1 MAIMAMKEVTSTDE
15 THISPPRAPRG
26 FALVVTLLL
35 MIIMTVIAVGLLGL
49 SSIEL
54 RKQSNGLAGATARA
68 NARLGLMVALGELQK
83 QLGDDRRVSADASIF
98 NDTKNPAA
106 VGVWNGWSPN
116 LTTRSNVSTSPN
128 VDYSAPKQQSGFRG
142 WLVSSAEPTD
152 TREMAWHTRE
162 PSGDNARLFA
172 ARDSGFELSAQK
184 VRVGKG
190 GNLAWAVTQ
199 ENTRAKINIGFD
211 ESVRRDPGDA
221 LQAPARPHLALSTV
235 LDQPDGDWPRRPATL
250 VDFPQVVLD
259 KAYGMTAETLGQAR
273 ANFTVQSNSL
283 LTDGV
288 KGGLKTDLSTGFGM
302 EEGDFARD
310 TWVSGQESIPNPFRS
325 SSIGSYKGEKSLFT
339 PMATNSQV
347 QVLLDFPP
355 ASVNHKY
362 QANGAPT
369 FDLLRNY
376 YRTYLHLY
384 EGQGGVTA
392 FERPY
397 SSVATPQAVTGR
409 PFGTKSQTSI
419 QPVLDRVSLFFS
431 ILAKPDGSLCI
442 LLSPLVTVWNPY
454 NIPIETEGMVIY
466 PWIDFAVLW
475 NWQVTKRLG
484 GTETWSGRLSQFMG
498 EGYKDHG
505 RSSRPYFYLHL
516 TQSGSAGGTSK
527 VRLEPGEVRVFSLA
541 DQTRRDLEPLQ
552 GAAART
558 WRMRPV
564 NSPNDITQTLK
575 GGIVIDTRKALFKGV
590 DNFKY
595 QLKAG
600 DSLGGNNV
608 TFGRANYP
616 FIMCMADSW
625 QIKNP
630 ASELMADARPA
641 WGSHSALSAE
651 PNLNFYAQIQATR
664 AFGGS
669 DDTFTYPGFTFE
681 EIRDSP
687 KLVANLLTYHR
698 VAQSG
703 SLPIS
708 DLMFTTNPRQPIV
721 NHYLSGA
728 RMQTGPHYEMRMQ
741 GGTSLAALAMETTP
755 NGRQAFYGP
764 SHSASSG
771 RSHLAFFDL
780 PRTPILSLAGLQH
793 CDLSATAFGTPN
805 QIGNSWASPYLS
817 ASSISRRSTA
827 SANGEAISPAGLGV
841 YDLSY
846 LANETLFDG
855 FYFSG
860 AAPVPGDRLRINASP
875 QVWNAPQVPERTPL
889 KEVLTAFFDDPDTA
903 PLLNPRFRPHVG
915 GVAKDEL
922 VEELIEPAGCTKLAA
937 YLLVD
942 GGFNINSTSQEAW
955 ATMLGSLR
963 DLAPASAG
971 RTPQSRF
978 RHLLT
983 GSPAE
988 AGENDPWSGVR
999 TLSDEEVKTLAANI
1013 VKEVRARG
1021 PFLSLG
1027 EFVNRRI
1034 SSDTSTNLA
1043 GAIQAAIDASDLNK
1057 GSNYQNFDTSGY
1069 PNREN
1074 LPNPVTGL
1082 NTPGWLSQADVLQ
1095 ALAPVITPRSDT
1107 FTIRASGEA
1116 TDPTG
1121 KVTARVILEAVVQR
1135 MPGWIDTADRP
1146 HAVPADL
1153 VSNANKNFGRR
1164 FEIISVRELNQETLN

>member
-1 MAIMAMKEVTSTDE
+1 MKDITSTN
-15 THISPPRAPRG
+15 TSHISPKRSPRG

-49 SSIEL
+49 SSVEL
-54 RKQSNGLAGATARA
+54 RKQSNNQASATARA

-98 NDTKNPAA
+98 IETKNPAA

-116 LTTRSNVSTSPN
+116 LATRSNVSTTPR
-128 VDYSAPKQQSGFRG
+128 VDYTAPKQQDGFRG
-142 WLVSSAEPTD
+142 WLVSSAEPAD
-152 TREMAWHTRE
+152 TRELSWHTRP
-162 PSGDNARLFA
+162 PSGDLTKLFGM
-172 ARDSGFELSAQK
+172 RDSGFDLEGEK
-184 VRVGKG
+184 VKFTKG
-190 GNLAWAVTQ
+190 GNFAWAVTQ

-211 ESVRRDPGDA
+211 EKVRSDPGDA
-221 LQAPARPHLALSTV
+221 LQAPARPHLALSSV
-235 LDQPDGDWPRRPATL
+235 LKQPEADWPRRRATL
-250 VDFPQVVLD
+250 ADFPQVVLD
-259 KAYGMTAETLGQAR
+259 KAYGVTSETLGQAR
-273 ANFTVQSNSL
+273 AHFTVHSNSL
-283 LTDGV
+283 LTNTVD
-288 KGGLKTDLSTGFGM
+288 GGLKTDLSTGFGM
-302 EEGDFARD
+302 DDEDFASS
-310 TWVSGQESIPNPFRS
+310 TWVSGGENIPNPFRS
-325 SSIGSYKGEKSLFT
+325 SSNPGYKGEKSLFA
-339 PMATNSQV
+339 PLVPNSQV

-362 QANGAPT
+362 QANGVPT

-397 SSVATPQAVTGR
+397 SSAATPLTVPGR

-431 ILAKPDGSLCI
+431 ILAKPDGSLCV

-466 PWIDFAVLW
+466 PWIDFSVLW
-475 NWQVTKRLG
+475 NWQVMKRMG
-484 GTETWSGRLSQFMG
+484 GKETWSGRLSQFMG
-498 EGYKDHG
+498 EGYQDHG

-527 VRLEPGEVRVFSLA
+527 VRLEPGEVRVFGLA
-541 DQTRRDLEPLQ
+541 DPTRRDLEPLQ

-575 GGIVIDTRKALFKGV
+575 GGIVLDTRKALFKGV
-590 DNFKY
+590 ENFKY

-600 DSLGGNNV
+600 DILSGNSV

-630 ASELMADARPA
+630 ASELMAEARPA
-641 WGSHSALSAE
+641 WGSHAALKAE

-664 AFGGS
+664 AFGGA
-669 DDTFTYPGFTFE
+669 DDTFTYPGFSFE

-703 SLPIS
+703 NLPIS
-708 DLMFTTNPRQPIV
+708 DLMFTTNPRQPFV

-780 PRTPILSLAGLQH
+780 PRTPILSMAGLQH
-793 CDLSATAFGTPN
+793 CDLAATAFGTPN
-805 QIGNSWASPYLS
+805 QIGNSWASPYLP
-817 ASSISRRSTA
+817 ASGISRRSSS
-827 SANGEAISPAGLGV
+827 SANGEKILPTGLGV
-841 YDLSY
+841 YDSSY
-846 LANETLFDG
+846 LANEALFDG

-860 AAPVPGDRLRINASP
+860 AAPVPDDHQRVSASP
-875 QVWNAPQVPERTPL
+875 QVWDEPQVSERTPL
-889 KEVLTAFFDDPDTA
+889 KEVLTAFFDDPDA
-903 PLLNPRFRPHVG
+903 DPLLNPRFRPHAG

-922 VEELIEPAGCTKLAA
+922 VKQLIEPAGCIRLAA
-937 YLLVD
+937 HLLVD
-942 GGFNINSTSQEAW
+942 GGFNINSTSEEAW
-955 ATMLGSLR
+955 ATVLGSLR
-963 DLAPASAG
+963 GLSPASAG

-978 RHLLT
+978 RHLVT

-988 AGENDPWSGVR
+988 AEENDPWSGVR
-999 TLSDEEVKTLAANI
+999 TLSDGEIKTLAANV

-1034 SSDTSTNLA
+1034 SSDTDTNLA
-1043 GAIQAAIDASDLNK
+1043 GAIQAAIDASGLNK
-1057 GSNYQNFDTSGY
+1057 ASQYQNFDTSAY

-1107 FTIRASGEA
+1107 FTIRACGEA
-1116 TDPTG
+1116 TDLSG
-1121 KVTARVILEAVVQR
+1121 KVTSRVILEAVVQR
-1135 MPGWIDTADRP
+1135 TPEWIDSADSP
-1146 HAVPADL
+1146 EVAPL
-1153 VSNANKNFGRR
+1153 ELSSEANRKFGRR
-1164 FEIISVRELNQETLN
+1164 FGIIGVRELQPETLN